1 MEIPLWKRGMKG
13 DLIDKISPHPSLLKR
28 GIGKKILQERKWKSL
43 FQVLYKMSEEVHTT
57 GIR

>member
-1 MEIPLWKRGMKG
+1 MEIFI
-13 DLIDKISPHPSLLKR
+13 IDKISPHPSLLKR
-28 GIGKKILQERKWKSL
+28 GIGKKILQEREWKSL